1 MMRVIFTGNSN
12 LRLFYLFFLMRNL
25 RFLLLTSSDDIAH
38 SCSYS
43 FTNHLLREPAL
54 LFDWRELYHA
64 NSSFDCPAAFS
75 IILLFLICRS
85 PNSSNEPVQ
94 TLQIL
99 FVIWN
104 EYCLTLSS
112 NVASTCIASPQ

>member
-12 LRLFYLFFLMRNL
+12 LRLFYFFLMRNL

-43 FTNHLLREPAL
+43 FTNHLLREPAV

-94 TLQIL
+94 TLPIL
-99 FVIWN
+99 FLNWN

-112 NVASTCIASPQ
+112 NVASTYIASPQ